1 MKNRIR
7 ITQVESNGVSLETF
21 LNGTSRSNNEI
32 TRPYGGQVIPINNA
46 VANRMRA

>member
-7 ITQVESNGVSLETF
+7 IVQVESNGVSLEAF
-21 LNGTSRSNNEI
+21 LNGASVNNEI
-32 TRPYGGQVIPINNA
+32 TRPYNGQVIPINSA